1 MAQWDDVQAKAKKLF
16 DEGLLLLKSGAKD
29 AEFIAG
35 TTATAARLQVQVS
48 KNKYELYRLLHDL
61 GQLTVDA
68 AISSNTDS
76 IKITSEMKPIIK
88 RIQEIEEG
96 SKKAE
101 KELSKF
107 TIVDKKKPKTKAKA
121 KTKTK
126 IKTKS
131 KTKKSTK

>member
-16 DEGLLLLKSGAKD
+16 DEGLVLLKSGAKD

-76 IKITSEMKPIIK
+76 IKITSEMKPLLERAQK
-88 RIQEIEEG
+88 IEDG
-96 SKKAE
+96 SKGAE

-107 TIVDKKKPKTKAKA
+107 TIVDKKKPKTKAKVKAKA
-121 KTKTK
+121 KTN
-126 IKTKS
+126 S
-131 KTKKSTK
+131 KTKKNTK